1 MIKHLSIRNYAIIE
15 SLELDFSN
23 GLTIITGET
32 GAGKSILMGALG
44 LIMGKR
50 SDTKSLYEKDKK
62 CIVEGT
68 FSIAKYHLEPFFES
82 FDLDYENEMVIRREL
97 TPAGK
102 SRAFINDTPVNLKV
116 LKQLTDSL
124 IDLHQQFDTLDIHEV
139 SFQLRMIDALA
150 GNQKSLNDYQKKFIL
165 YRTTQKELNT
175 LKNKTAEAKREKE
188 FIQFQLEEFEKAGLV
203 AGEQLKMEDELKQM
217 NNAELIKRT
226 LTKAFNTI
234 VDDEPSLVGK
244 MNEIYNSIQQIE
256 AFVPSLSTQSERFN
270 GLILEMEDIANE
282 FLQIS
287 EKTDYSSAQIEIYN
301 EKLDLI
307 YKLLNKHNVRED
319 HELVEIENN
328 LVVQLQGYEDL
339 GSQIEK
345 LEASLVQQKN
355 KLSSIALTL
364 SKTRKKVIPK
374 FEKDVHQLL
383 SSLSMENAKL
393 VIDISSTEDLTKTGQ
408 DSIEYLFCAN
418 KGGIPLP
425 IKDVASGGELSRL
438 TLCTKSLVA
447 SAIPLPTLI
456 FDEIDAGVS
465 GEVALKMGK
474 ILRNL
479 SNQHQVVC
487 ITHSPQ
493 IASKADTHY
502 YAYKKDAVGR
512 TITKVKALDQTERI
526 RAIATMLS
534 TNPPSDSAIE
544 NAKELLTL

>member
-287 EKTDYSSAQIEIYN
+287 EKIDYSSAQIEIYN

>member
-50 SDTKSLYEKDKK
+50 SDTKSLYEKNKK

-68 FSIAKYHLEPFFES
+68 FSIEKYHLEPFFES

-319 HELVEIENN
+319 HELVEIENK

>member
-15 SLELDFSN
+15 ALDLDFSN

-50 SDTKSLYEKDKK
+50 ADTKSLYEKDKK

-68 FSIAKYHLEPFFES
+68 FSIEKYHLKTFFDA
-82 FDLDYENEMVIRREL
+82 FDLDYESEMVIRREL

-150 GNQKSLNDYQKKFIL
+150 GNQKKLEDYQKKFIL
-165 YRTTQKELNT
+165 YRATQKELDT

-188 FIQFQLEEFEKAGLV
+188 FIQFQLEEFEKANIV

-226 LTKAFNTI
+226 LNDAFNTI
-234 VDDEPSLVGK
+234 VDDEPSMVGK
-244 MNEIYNSIQQIE
+244 MNEIYNSIQQIV
-256 AFVPSLSTQSERFN
+256 AFVPALESQAERFN
-270 GLILEMEDIANE
+270 GIILEMEDIANE
-282 FLQIS
+282 FLHIAD
-287 EKTDYSSAQIEIYN
+287 KTEYSGNQIEIYN

-319 HELVEIENN
+319 NELVQIQEK
-328 LVVQLQGYEDL
+328 LSSQLQGYEDL
-339 GSQIEK
+339 GSQIEA
-345 LEASLVQQKN
+345 LETALMQQKS
-355 KLSSIALTL
+355 KLSSIAESL
-364 SKTRKKVIPK
+364 SKSRKKVIPK

-393 VIDISSTEDLTKTGQ
+393 VIDISSSDDLTKTGQ
-408 DSIEYLFCAN
+408 DAIEYLFCAN
-418 KGGIPLP
+418 KGGVPLP

-479 SNQHQVVC
+479 SNQHQIVC

-493 IASKADTHY
+493 IAAKADTHY
-502 YAYKKDAVGR
+502 YAYKKDISGR
-512 TITKVKALDQTERI
+512 TITKVKALDKTERI

>member
-1 MIKHLSIRNYAIIE
+1 MIKHLSITNYAIIE
-15 SLELDFSN
+15 SLNLNFSN

-50 SDTKSLYEKDKK
+50 ADTKSLYDKNKK
-62 CIVEGT
+62 CIIEGVFT
-68 FSIAKYHLEPFFES
+68 IGKYKLKSFFDT
-82 FDLDYENEMVIRREL
+82 FDLDYEDEMVIRREL

-102 SRAFINDTPVNLKV
+102 SRAFVNDTPVNLKI
-116 LKQLTDSL
+116 LKQLSDSL
-124 IDLHQQFDTLDIHEV
+124 IDLHEQFDTLDIHEV
-139 SFQLRMIDALA
+139 SFQMRMIDALA
-150 GNQKSLNDYQKKFIL
+150 GNHKILLDYQKKFNN
-165 YRTTQKELNT
+165 YKTTEKELT
-175 LKNKTAEAKREKE
+175 HLKNKLAEANREKE
-188 FIQFQLEEFEKAGLV
+188 FISFQLEEFEKANIV
-203 AGEQLKMEDELKQM
+203 AGEQAKMEDELKQM

-226 LTKAFNTI
+226 LNDAFDI
-234 VDDEPSLVGK
+234 MVDNDASLISK
-244 MNEIYNSIQQIE
+244 MNEISNAIHQIE
-256 AFVPSLSTQSERFN
+256 AFVPNLSVHAERLNSLT
-270 GLILEMEDIANE
+270 LEMEDLANE

-287 EKTDYSSAQIEIYN
+287 DKTAYSSEQIEIYT

-319 HELVEIENN
+319 HELI
-328 LVVQLQGYEDL
+328 QLQIDLTSQLAGYEDL
-339 GSQIEK
+339 GNQIENLEIDLQNQKIK
-345 LEASLVQQKN
+345 LETIAEQ
-355 KLSSIALTL
+355 LSDS
-364 SKTRKKVIPK
+364 RKKVIPK
-374 FEKDVHQLL
+374 FEKDVYQLL
-383 SSLSMENAKL
+383 SSLSMANARL
-393 VIDISSTEDLTKTGQ
+393 VIDIKSIDNLNKTGN
-408 DSIEYLFCAN
+408 DAIEFLFSAN
-418 KGGIPLP
+418 KGGSPLP

-502 YAYKKDAVGR
+502 YAYKKDVAGR
-512 TITKVKALDQTERI
+512 TITKVKALDQMERI